1 MMKPTLLKILLTSVI
16 ALVLAFVPK
25 SATARRGAGSHG
37 GGGSRG
43 GGGSPGGNSHGG
55 GSFHG
60 GGHSSFRGGGQSYR
74 GSRGGAGMSSTRQG
88 GGHMNMGRINCGSY
102 ARSGGFSSRSGNF
115 AHSSAFGRGNF
126 GSSVNPRNFGHSGAS
141 QPSARGSRS

>member
-37 GGGSRG
+37 GGSSRG
-43 GGGSPGGNSHGG
+43 GGGSHGGSSHGG
-55 GSFHG
+55 GSFHA

-74 GSRGGAGMSSTRQG
+74 GSRGGGAISSGRLG
-88 GGHMNMGRINCGSY
+88 GGHMNMGRINRGSY
-102 ARSGGFSSRSGNF
+102 AKSGGFSSMPGNF
-115 AHSSAFGRGNF
+115 GRSSGFGKGNF
-126 GSSVNPRNFGHSGAS
+126 GSSAN
-141 QPSARGSRS
+141 